1 MSATASFDAD
11 DSSSIH
17 SGCNVDIE
25 AEKDSQ
31 TTENGNGTILIILLI
46 SLIYFLVKL
55 QRQTRIISCW
65 KILISNILYNVVKK
79 N

>member
-31 TTENGNGTILIILLI
+31 TTENGNGTILIII
-46 SLIYFLVKL
+46 
-55 QRQTRIISCW
+55 
-65 KILISNILYNVVKK
+65 N
-79 N
+79 